1 MLAWIGNHIGLI
13 EMTMS
18 AALPLGFCA
27 WQYWSV
33 RRSLRESAEP
43 SSDEAG
49 HPEG

>member
-1 MLAWIGNHIGLI
+1 MMAWIGNHVGLI
-13 EMTMS
+13 EMALS

-27 WQYWSV
+27 WQYWSLT
-33 RRSLRESAEP
+33 RSLRESDEP

>member
-1 MLAWIGNHIGLI
+1 MSAWIGNHIGQI
-13 EMTMS
+13 EMAMS
-18 AALPLGFCA
+18 GAVALGFCA

-33 RRSLRESAEP
+33 RRSLREPDEP